1 MREGHFPVY
10 ERRPFD
16 LLWEKTICY
25 SMREDHLLFCE
36 RRSFVLLWEKTICPS
51 TLLWEYEVL
60 LYEKTKCKSL
70 LSSFEFVGKLD
81 LSTRGLFWS
90 KSNLRA
96 NQFEEGRL
104 PPCVLSSVNRRV
116 ILIHIKFTGKSIRKK
131 KKIIDLRPRN
141 CFRGL
146 IYKFAWYFKSPDG
159 ILYSEII
166 RKFGKS
172 DEIIENKKIC
182 KSKFINFFH
191 VSYWI
196 HKFLL
201 FKDSHSN
208 LM

>member
-1 MREGHFPVY
+1 MKKWRILGKKLFFTIFRVVSLKKLVKSYFRDSKNWNGKINFLTKKLEKR
-10 ERRPFD
+10 RRPFD

-116 ILIHIKFTGKSIRKK
+116 IMIQIKFTGKSIRKK
-131 KKIIDLRPRN
+131 K
-141 CFRGL
+141 
-146 IYKFAWYFKSPDG
+146 
-159 ILYSEII
+159 
-166 RKFGKS
+166 
-172 DEIIENKKIC
+172 
-182 KSKFINFFH
+182 
-191 VSYWI
+191 
-196 HKFLL
+196 
-201 FKDSHSN
+201 
-208 LM
+208 